1 MMTGKIDNLIYSVL
15 HNSNIQILG
24 IYGNIKQPFFPIPE
38 HALIDIYGAERE
50 KSSDISHCGEQF
62 AANSE
67 DW

>member
-1 MMTGKIDNLIYSVL
+1 MNEKIVNLIYGVL
-15 HNSNIQILG
+15 HNSIIIILG
-24 IYGNIKQPFFPIPE
+24 IYANIKQPFFPIPE

-50 KSSDISHCGEQF
+50 KSSHISHCGEQF